1 MPSPLTSPA
10 AETEQPAQSHAF
22 CALDLEA
29 AGAGGD
35 GVEVDRGREAAG
47 RAEHHIGSTG

>member
-10 AETEQPAQSHAF
+10 ADTDAAGVIVRVL
-22 CALDLEA
+22 ALDLEA

-35 GVEVDRGREAAG
+35 VVEVDRRGEPAG
-47 RAEHHIGSTG
+47 VPNTT